1 LIVGKEI
8 FLMEEIFKLESF
20 EREASSDNLL
30 KSYGHFV
37 FGKSLRTRAHLENG
51 VNQ

>member
-1 LIVGKEI
+1 MKILGETLWGKY
-8 FLMEEIFKLESF
+8 FLLESF
-20 EREASSDNLL
+20 GRDASSDNLL